1 MFLGSQRSFDMQQTV
16 RLLGDLGERYGAE
29 HQYHNLRSPSEAI
42 KLLCINYP
50 ALQKELAYAHEQ
62 GIGYKVIQA
71 GLELDYD
78 DLVLPFGQNDLIV
91 TPVIAGSGDDGLGK
105 VLFGVGLVAV
115 AVLTAGAGAG
125 FLGLGAGL
133 TGTIGA
139 SGSLVAGGFVLGS
152 AASVALGSIGA
163 SLILG
168 GVADMLSPQP
178 QLSSFD
184 GFGMQRFG
192 GGAQAASALPG
203 ASAGESYAFNG
214 PANVAGVGT
223 VIPVAY
229 GNVIIGSRLL
239 SARLEVT
246 NEGSDPSVGNPQHRT
261 IVNPGPET
269 IRLNSFKLT
278 TLSADIGN
286 NTKAFLNETLV
297 TTSNQSDEIRRINEQ
312 VEARIGRTS
321 SLLEIPD
328 HRDRT
333 SIDII
338 FRLQTGLYD
347 RVSGAGSTRIIG
359 NFTYEITIYAGKERD
374 NRITH
379 RSQTNISGLLNATD
393 FNAPEATR
401 ATQKFRWLQRCK
413 FTPADEDE
421 AFIRIKIIDSDVFT
435 GNDGF
440 PVPTLKIHAVGT
452 QIPEQL
458 GFG

>member
-1 MFLGSQRSFDMQQTV
+1 MQQTV

-29 HQYHNLRSPSEAI
+29 HRYHNLRSPSEAI

-50 ALQKELAYAHEQ
+50 ALQKELTYAHEQ

-78 DLVLPFGQNDLIV
+78 DLALPLGQNDLIV
-91 TPVIAGSGDDGLGK
+91 TPVVAGSGGGGTGK
-105 VLFGVGLVAV
+105 ILAGVGLVALAVV
-115 AVLTAGAGAG
+115 AAPLGAG
-125 FLGLGAGL
+125 FLGLGAGAFTAT
-133 TGTIGA
+133 TGTALVTGA
-139 SGSLVAGGFVLGS
+139 ATGFAATAALS

-163 SLILG
+163 SLVLG
-168 GVADMLSPQP
+168 GVAEMLSPQP
-178 QLSSFD
+178 KLPSFD
-184 GFGMQRFG
+184 GGTSGMQRFG
-192 GGAQAASALPG
+192 GGARAASALPG

-246 NEGSDPSVGNPQHRT
+246 NEGSDPFADDPQNRT
-261 IVNPGPET
+261 ILTPGPQT
-269 IRLNSFKLT
+269 IRLNDYKLT
-278 TLSADIGN
+278 TLSTDIGN

-297 TTSNQSDEIRRINEQ
+297 TASNQSDEIRLINEQ
-312 VEARIGRTS
+312 VEARAGKRS

-347 RVSGAGSTRIIG
+347 RVGGVDSPRVKG
-359 NFTYEITIYAGKERD
+359 NFTYEITIYSDKD
-374 NRITH
+374 IVTH
-379 RSQTNISGLLNATD
+379 QSQTNIDGLLNATD

-413 FTPADEDE
+413 FSPGEEDE
-421 AFIRIKIIDSDVFT
+421 AYIRIKILNSDVFT

-440 PVPTLKIHAVGT
+440 PIPTLKIHAIGT
-452 QIPEQL
+452 EIPEQL
-458 GFG
+458 GLG

>member
-1 MFLGSQRSFDMQQTV
+1 MQQTV

-50 ALQKELAYAHEQ
+50 ALQKELTYAHEQ
-62 GIGYKVIQA
+62 GVGYKVIQA

-78 DLVLPFGQNDLIV
+78 DLALPLGQNDLIV
-91 TPVIAGSGDDGLGK
+91 TPVVAGSGGSTGK
-105 VLFGVGLVAV
+105 ILLGVGLIA
-115 AVLTAGAGAG
+115 AS
-125 FLGLGAGL
+125 FLLPGAGL
-133 TGTIGA
+133 FGTTSVFGA
-139 SGSLVAGGFVLGS
+139 AAATTAAGTATF
-152 AASVALGSIGA
+152 ATALGTAFSAVGA
-163 SLILG
+163 SLIFG
-168 GVADMLSPQP
+168 GVAEMLSPQP
-178 QLSSFD
+178 KLPSFD
-184 GFGMQRFG
+184 GGVSGMQRFG
-192 GGAQAASALPG
+192 GGAQAATALSG

-246 NEGSDPSVGNPQHRT
+246 NEGSDPFADDPVNRT
-261 IVNPGPET
+261 IIEPGPQT
-269 IRLNSFKLT
+269 IRLNDRELT
-278 TLSADIGN
+278 TLSQDMGN
-286 NTKAFLNETLV
+286 HTKAFLNETLV
-297 TTSNQSDEIRRINEQ
+297 TASNQSDEIRLINEQ
-312 VEARIGRTS
+312 VEARAGKRS

-347 RVSGAGSTRIIG
+347 RVGGAESPRVEG
-359 NFTYEITIYAGKERD
+359 NFTYEIIIYSDK
-374 NRITH
+374 NIVTH
-379 RSQTNISGLLNATD
+379 QSQTRIEGLLNATD

-413 FTPADEDE
+413 FTPGQEEDE
-421 AFIRIKIIDSDVFT
+421 AYIRIKILDSDVFT

-440 PVPTLKIHAVGT
+440 PIPTLKIHAVGT
-452 QIPEQL
+452 EIPEQL

>member
-1 MFLGSQRSFDMQQTV
+1 MSLGSQRSFAMQQTV

-50 ALQKELAYAHEQ
+50 ALQKELTYAHEQ
-62 GIGYKVIQA
+62 GVGYKVIQA

-78 DLVLPFGQNDLIV
+78 DLALPLGQNDLIV
-91 TPVIAGSGDDGLGK
+91 TPVVAGSGGGGTGKILAGIAIIGLS
-105 VLFGVGLVAV
+105 FG
-115 AVLTAGAGAG
+115 
-125 FLGLGAGL
+125 
-133 TGTIGA
+133 IGA
-139 SGSLVAGGFVLGS
+139 IASAG
-152 AASVALGSIGA
+152 VALGGLAGIGTVGTAFVGVGA
-163 SLILG
+163 SLVLG
-168 GVADMLSPQP
+168 GVAEMLSPQP
-178 QLSSFD
+178 KPPSFD
-184 GFGMQRFG
+184 GFGSGMQRFG

-246 NEGSDPSVGNPQHRT
+246 NEGSDPFADDPVNRT
-261 IVNPGPET
+261 IMEPGPQT
-269 IRLNSFKLT
+269 IRLNDRELT
-278 TLSADIGN
+278 TLSQDMGN
-286 NTKAFLNETLV
+286 RTKAFLNETLV
-297 TTSNQSDEIRRINEQ
+297 TASNQSDEIRLINEQ
-312 VEARIGRTS
+312 VEARAGKRS

-347 RVSGAGSTRIIG
+347 RVGGKESTRVEG
-359 NFTYEITIYAGKERD
+359 YFTYEITIYSDK
-374 NRITH
+374 NIVTH
-379 RSQTNISGLLNATD
+379 QSQTTISGLLNATD

-413 FTPADEDE
+413 FSPGEEDE
-421 AFIRIKIIDSDVFT
+421 AYIRIKILDSDVFT

-440 PVPTLKIHAVGT
+440 PIPTLKIHAVGT